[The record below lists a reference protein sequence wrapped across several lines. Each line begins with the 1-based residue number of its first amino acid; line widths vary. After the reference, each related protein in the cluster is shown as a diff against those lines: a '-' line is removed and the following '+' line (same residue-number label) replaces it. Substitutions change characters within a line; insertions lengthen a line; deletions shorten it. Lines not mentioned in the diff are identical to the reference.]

1 MKSKKALKTK
11 TTLRTMAAL
20 FFALSLALPA
30 FADQGLTLKDAL
42 NRALERNPVMTEA
55 RLGIAASQEGIAGSR
70 GKHWPKLSLDLSY
83 NQRQDPFPYVPA
95 QSVTIPA
102 RFSDEYA
109 SLGLLLALPL
119 YQGGQTVTNVRLSTL
134 RRDLQQL
141 SLYQNRNEL
150 IANTVNSYNKLLQLR
165 MLKMA
170 SDATLE
176 ALETQLK
183 NARLLFDLGRIARV
197 DLLKVEVQL
206 ANERQRALSF
216 DEAIAAGDATLR
228 FLMGDDPAP
237 GGAQLRLTD
246 TLSLPKQATAAEM
259 AAVDPWS
266 SRPEYQAA
274 RLGVKESELNRRLSF
289 GKFLPTVNAVA
300 GYAGQYGFSPSYNEA
315 NWYFGVQATVPLFE
329 RSLYADLRRDTILKE
344 KSAARQRVV
353 EQQLRLDLTV
363 ADASLRESAN
373 RVLTARQAIEQ
384 AHESFRIEQQKYA
397 AGAGTMSDLLL
408 AQSADMTAEANLSQ
422 AIFDHNAAQV
432 AWRKANGTLEEY
444 LK

>member
-1 MKSKKALKTK
+1 MIKNRIFQAVVF
-11 TTLRTMAAL
+11 L
-20 FFALSLALPA
+20 FFAVSLVPPALA
-30 FADQGLTLKDAL
+30 AEGLTLKDAL
-42 NRALERNPVMTEA
+42 SRSLERNPLMTEA
-55 RLGIAASQEGIAGSR
+55 RLGVAGSEEGIAGSK

-83 NQRQDPFPYVPA
+83 QQRQDPVPYIPA

-102 RFSDEYA
+102 RFSAEYA

-119 YQGGQTVTNVRLSTL
+119 YQGGQTVTNVRLSTV

-141 SLYQNRNEL
+141 SLSQSRNEL
-150 IANTVNSYNKLLQLR
+150 IANTVNSYNKLLQLQ

-170 SDATLE
+170 SDATLK
-176 ALETQLK
+176 ALDTQLK

-216 DEAIAAGDATLR
+216 DEAIATTDATLR

-237 GGAQLRLTD
+237 GGAQLRLAD
-246 TLSLPKQATAAEM
+246 TLSMPKEATAAEIS
-259 AAVDPWS
+259 AVRPWS

-274 RLGVKESELNRRLSF
+274 LLGVKESELSRRLTL
-289 GKFLPTVNAVA
+289 GRFLPAVNAVA
-300 GYAGQYGFSPSYNEA
+300 GYGEQYGFTPSYHEA
-315 NWYFGVQATVPLFE
+315 NWYFGVLATVPLFE

-363 ADASLRESAN
+363 AAAALRESAN
-373 RVLTARQAIEQ
+373 RVITARQAIEQ
-384 AHESFRIEQQKYA
+384 AHESFRIEQEKYA

-422 AIFDHNAAQV
+422 AIFDYNAAQV

>member
-1 MKSKKALKTK
+1 MKTK
-11 TTLRTMAAL
+11 TKATLRAVTAV
-20 FFALSLALPA
+20 FFTLSLALPA

-42 NRALERNPVMTEA
+42 SRALERNPVMTEA
-55 RLGIAASQEGIAGSR
+55 RLGVAASEEGIAGSR

-83 NQRQDPFPYVPA
+83 NQRQDPAPYVPA
-95 QSVTIPA
+95 QSMTIPA

-141 SLYQNRNEL
+141 SLSQSRNEL

-170 SDATLE
+170 SDATLK
-176 ALETQLK
+176 ALDTQLK

-216 DEAIAAGDATLR
+216 DEALAASDATLR
-228 FLMGDDPAP
+228 FLMGEDPAP
-237 GGAQLRLTD
+237 GGERLRLTD
-246 TLSLPKQATAAEM
+246 TLSMPKEATAAEIS
-259 AAVDPWS
+259 ALTPWS

-274 RLGVKESELNRRLSF
+274 LLGVKESELARRLSL
-289 GKFLPTVNAVA
+289 GRLLPSVNAVA
-300 GYAGQYGFSPSYNEA
+300 GYSEQFGFTPSYNEA

-329 RSLYADLRRDTILKE
+329 RSLYADLRRDTILRE

-373 RVLTARQAIEQ
+373 RVITARQAIEQ
-384 AHESFRIEQQKYA
+384 AHESFRIEQQKYG

-422 AIFDHNAAQV
+422 AIFDYNAARV
-432 AWRKANGTLEEY
+432 AWRKANGTLEAY